1 MKRLVQKVLLP
12 AFLAL
17 PALLLLAQKPPAD
30 DTDIRTVDEIEE
42 APVRALSIPEN
53 YPRICRRFA
62 TIVSSHHL
70 LQKPFD
76 NTISAQAWTNYLR
89 ILDYDRSY
97 FTQAD
102 IDTFEP
108 YRLRMSENLLKGDLE
123 FPVKAYELL
132 KKRHGER
139 LAFVKSMLATNID
152 FSVEESYEWK
162 RKDAPWCRDE
172 AEQDAL
178 WRKRGKNDVLSR
190 IVTRDYAESNRV
202 ATAAASTNATAVT
215 EVIYEEDAEP
225 EFHTSAVIIDKFVA
239 TATNSVADAAA
250 LTNETASASVSTH
263 ALDLSPE
270 ATVLRH
276 YEQSDIIVQDTAA
289 ESVIQS
295 YLNAFSMAYDPH
307 TAYMAPAATDDF
319 NIDMNLTLAGI
330 GATLQP
336 EDGAAKVV
344 KVIPGSPCA
353 RDTRDIRL
361 MKDDKI
367 IGVGQGDDPIE
378 DITHLPPSKIV
389 KRIRGPKGSKVV
401 LRVISAPGH
410 PSGQATRLVDIVR
423 DDIKL
428 EEQAATGRVIRVSCK
443 LADDPESV
451 RTRMA
456 AFANKAPRGLSPSGT
471 VDRAFGYVYLPSFYG
486 SNTTNPRDPK
496 FRSCTADVLDAI
508 ARMNPEIDGLVL
520 DLRGNGGG
528 SLREAVTLA
537 GSFIRLGPV
546 VIVREVRNAFALP
559 DRDPAIAFRKPL
571 VVLVDR
577 FSASA
582 SEIVAAALQDYG
594 RAVIVGDH
602 STHGKGTVQT
612 VMPLLAADDSYGAL
626 RLTTAT
632 FHRINGGSTQL
643 RGVEPDIYVPSTR
656 DGLDV
661 GEDKLPNAVPWTQ
674 VPPAQYR
681 PVYPLSRFLPTIQA
695 NAQDRLARSEEFQH
709 HMRIVDYV
717 RASSERTSVPLR
729 YDDRYELYSTESKIY
744 KDEGLDDLE
753 EGEGETNA
761 PAEGEDVPDDGI
773 GKDIVLRAALDI
785 LRDLVDLQ
793 GETGISA
800 SADADPSDWLFNF
813 FR

>member
-1 MKRLVQKVLLP
+1 MNAPALKALLP
-12 AFLAL
+12 VLLAL
-17 PALLLLAQKPPAD
+17 PVLAILAQEPSA
-30 DTDIRTVDEIEE
+30 DTDVRTVDEVEE
-42 APVRALSIPEN
+42 PPVHAFAIPEN

-62 TIVSSHHL
+62 TLVSSHHL

-76 NTISAQAWTNYLR
+76 SAISAQAWTNYLR

-102 IDTFEP
+102 IDTFER
-108 YRLRMSENLLKGDLE
+108 YRLRMSDNLLKGDLE

-139 LAFVKSMLATNID
+139 LAFVKAMLATNID

-162 RKDAPWCRDE
+162 RKDAPWCRDA

-178 WRKRGKNDVLSR
+178 WRKRVKNDVLSR

-202 ATAAASTNATAVT
+202 ATATNTLNSATNVAEAAS
-215 EVIYEEDAEP
+215 
-225 EFHTSAVIIDKFVA
+225 
-239 TATNSVADAAA
+239 ATNPVADAAA
-250 LTNETASASVSTH
+250 AAGAAASAAASTNS
-263 ALDLSPE
+263 LDLSPE

-276 YEQSDIIVQDTAA
+276 YEQSDIIVQDTDA
-289 ESVIQS
+289 ESVIQG

-307 TAYMAPAATDDF
+307 TAYMAPATTEDF
-319 NIDMNLTLAGI
+319 NIDMNLSLAGI

-344 KVIPGSPCA
+344 RVIPGSPVS

-367 IGVGQGDDPIE
+367 IGVGQGDGPIE
-378 DITHLPPSKIV
+378 DVTHLPLSKIV
-389 KRIRGPKGSKVV
+389 KRIRGPKGTKVV
-401 LRVISAPGH
+401 LNVISAPGH

-443 LADDPESV
+443 IADDPEPV
-451 RTRMA
+451 RVRMA
-456 AFANKAPRGLSPSGT
+456 AIEKKASQREVSPSGT
-471 VDRAFGYVYLPSFYG
+471 VDRAFGYIYLPSFYG
-486 SNTTNPRDPK
+486 SNTADSRNPK
-496 FRSCTADVLDAI
+496 FRSCTADVMGII
-508 ARMNPEIDGLVL
+508 ARMNPEIEGLVL

-537 GSFIRLGPV
+537 GSFIRMGPI
-546 VIVREVRNAFALP
+546 VIVREVRSAVALP

-582 SEIVAAALQDYG
+582 SEIVAAALQDYA

-602 STHGKGTVQT
+602 ATHGKGTVQT
-612 VMPLLAADDSYGAL
+612 VMPLMAADDSYGTL
-626 RLTTAT
+626 RLTSAT

-656 DGLDV
+656 DGLDI

-681 PVYPLSRFLPTIQA
+681 PVYPLARFLPTIRT
-695 NAQDRLARSEEFQH
+695 NALERLARNEDFQH

-717 RASSERTSVPLR
+717 RTSSERTSVPLR
-729 YDDRYELYSTESKIY
+729 YRDRYELYATENKIF

-761 PAEGEDVPDDGI
+761 PTEGEDMPDDGI

-793 GETGISA
+793 GSTGISA
-800 SADADPSDWLFNF
+800 PSDADSSDWLFNF